1 MGKKYVLKGLSL
13 LLFIPLTINYFF
25 KTPFTSDI
33 SLISLIVVLG
43 VTWMT
48 YEEIRLFL
56 DHSDSRS
63 RSQMIIDRTFLLIL
77 ISTSIDIVG
86 SFFVN

>member
-13 LLFIPLTINYFF
+13 FLFIPLTINYFI

-33 SLISLIVVLG
+33 SLLSVILVFGI
-43 VTWMT
+43 TWMT
-48 YEEIRLFL
+48 YEEVRLFL

-63 RSQMIIDRTFLLIL
+63 KSQMIIDRAFLLIL
-77 ISTSIDIVG
+77 ISMSIDTVVT
-86 SFFVN
+86 FFIN